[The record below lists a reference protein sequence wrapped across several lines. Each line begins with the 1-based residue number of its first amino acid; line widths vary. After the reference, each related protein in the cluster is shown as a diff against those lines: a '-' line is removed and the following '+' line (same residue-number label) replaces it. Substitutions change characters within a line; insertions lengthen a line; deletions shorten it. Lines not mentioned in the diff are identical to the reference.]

1 MLKNDERKEKKEE
14 ERSTTRAAVSRVIAH
29 GTSNTF
35 AFALLAPASRYLLYH
50 YNCNEMLRD
59 VTDGARARVRSR
71 LLYNGGNRSLIA
83 DRD

>member
-1 MLKNDERKEKKEE
+1 MLKNDEKKEKKEEE
-14 ERSTTRAAVSRVIAH
+14 ERSTTRAVVSRVIAL

-59 VTDGARARVRSR
+59 VTDSA
-71 LLYNGGNRSLIA
+71 RSLAFII
-83 DRD
+83 